1 MKYNLPVEGM
11 TCASCVARVEK
22 SLKKIEG
29 IENVSVNFAAEKVS
43 FEIKDNIDLDVAA
56 KAVAKYG
63 YKLHTEE
70 AAMEDSKQEDNL
82 SSDKLFEEHFRSLKR
97 DFIFALVLTVP
108 LFLISMFR
116 AFPFFQSIWPLSA
129 DYTNKILLI
138 LATPIVFI
146 SGKRFYS
153 SFWANLKHFSA
164 NMDTLVAV
172 GTGTAYIYSVVATL
186 FPAWISNG
194 TVVPHVYFDTAGVII
209 LLILMGKVLETGA
222 KSKTNTAIKKL
233 LELKPDEA
241 TIILNGK
248 EKRIKLNELRVGAKV
263 IVKPGE
269 KIPADGKIVEGY
281 STVDESMLTGE
292 SIPVEKNTGADVI
305 GGTINKNGTFI
316 YEVSALGDNSVLG
329 QIIKLVE
336 EAQGSKAPIQ
346 KIADKVAA
354 VFVPVVIGIALI
366 TFTAWM
372 IFPLNPSFNIALIN
386 FVAVLI
392 IACPCAMGL
401 ATPTAIMVGTGLGA
415 QHGILIKNGES
426 LEKAHKISTIVLDK
440 TGTITEGKPIVTD
453 IKIIEF
459 NENDFLSIVGAVEN
473 RSEHPLA
480 EAIVDYAKSKNIEFG
495 NIETFENR
503 AGYGINAIVDGN
515 AVVIGNK
522 KLMDNYSLKLD
533 QLENDYLKLS
543 SEGKSIVLVGING
556 KLAGIIG
563 IADPIKE
570 SSVKAIAELN
580 KMGLKVFMITGDNE
594 KTAKAI
600 ADKVGIKNYIAEV
613 LPEGKADK
621 IKELQKQGEVVAM
634 VGDGINDSPA
644 LVTAD
649 LGIAIGT
656 GTDIAIESSD
666 ITLVKGDLQSVVSA
680 IKLSKKTIRTIK
692 QNLFWAFIYNT
703 IGIPFAAL
711 GFLNPMIGAL
721 AMSMSSVSVVS
732 NSLRLKRI
740 KII

>member
-1 MKYNLPVEGM
+1 MKYNLAVEGM

-22 SLKKIEG
+22 SLKKVEG
-29 IENVSVNFAAEKVS
+29 IENVSVNFAAEKVY
-43 FEIKDNIDLDVAA
+43 FETGGNIDLKVAA
-56 KAVAKYG
+56 DAIGKYG

-70 AAMEDSKQEDNL
+70 AKSNKETKVEDDINEKI
-82 SSDKLFEEHFRSLKR
+82 FEEHYSALKK
-97 DFIFALVLTVP
+97 DFIFALVLTIP
-108 LFLISMFR
+108 LFFISLFMDFS
-116 AFPFFQSIWPLSA
+116 FFKSFWPFSV
-129 DYTNKILLI
+129 DYTNKILLLI
-138 LATPIVFI
+138 ATPIVFV
-146 SGKRFYS
+146 SGKRFYK

-164 NMDTLVAV
+164 NMDTLVAI
-172 GTGTAYIYSVVATL
+172 GTGTAYIYSVVVTL
-186 FPAWISNG
+186 FPTWLSSSKSVSHI
-194 TVVPHVYFDTAGVII
+194 YFDTAGVII
-209 LLILMGKVLETGA
+209 LLILLGKVLETRA
-222 KSKTNTAIKKL
+222 KRKTTTAIKKL
-233 LELKPDEA
+233 LELKPNEA
-241 TIILNGK
+241 TIIVDGE
-248 EKRIKLNELRVGAKV
+248 EKVIKSSELQIKDKI

-269 KIPADGKIVEGY
+269 KIPADGKLLEGF
-281 STVDESMLTGE
+281 SVVDESMLTGE
-292 SIPVEKNTGADVI
+292 SIPVEKNIGAEVI

-316 YEVSALGDNSVLG
+316 YEVSALGNNSVLG

-346 KIADKVAA
+346 KLADQVSA
-354 VFVPVVIGIALI
+354 VFVPTVIIIALL
-366 TFTAWM
+366 TFAAWM
-372 IFPLNPSFNIALIN
+372 IFPGIPIFNIALIN

-401 ATPTAIMVGTGLGA
+401 ATPTSIMVSTGLGA

-426 LEKAHKISTIVLDK
+426 LEKAHKISSIVLDK
-440 TGTITEGKPIVTD
+440 TGTITEGKPTVTD
-453 IKIIEF
+453 IKIIGIQEQQ
-459 NENDFLSIVGAVEN
+459 FLSIVAAVEK

-480 EAIVDYAKSKNIEFG
+480 EAIVEYAKSKNIDPG
-495 NIETFENR
+495 KIESFENR
-503 AGYGINAIVDGN
+503 AGYGINAIVDKN
-515 AVVIGNK
+515 AVVVGNK
-522 KLMDNYSLKLD
+522 KLMEDYSLKLNE
-533 QLENDYLKLS
+533 LESDYLKIS

-570 SSVKAIAELN
+570 SSVSAVAKLN
-580 KMGLKVFMITGDNE
+580 EMGLKVFMITGDNQ

-600 ADKVGIKNYIAEV
+600 ADKAGIDNYIAEV
-613 LPEGKADK
+613 LPEGKAEK
-621 IKELQKQGEVVAM
+621 VKELQKKGEIVAM

-666 ITLVKGDLQSVVSA
+666 ITLVKGDLMSVVSA

-732 NSLRLKRI
+732 NSLRLKRA
-740 KII
+740 KIV

>member
-29 IENVSVNFAAEKVS
+29 INNVAVNLAAEKVS
-43 FEIKDNIDLDVAA
+43 FELDDQLDLDIAA
-56 KAVAKYG
+56 KAVGKYG

-70 AAMEDSKQEDNL
+70 AVQKENKSDESPA
-82 SSDKLFEEHFRSLKR
+82 SDKLFEEYYNSLKH
-97 DFIFALVLTVP
+97 DFIFALLLTVP
-108 LFLISMFR
+108 IFVISMLRDFS
-116 AFPFFQSIWPLSA
+116 FFQTVWQFSP

-138 LATPIVFI
+138 LTTPIIFI
-146 SGKRFYS
+146 SGKRFYK

-172 GTGTAYIYSVVATL
+172 GTGTAFLYSVAATL
-186 FPAWISNG
+186 FPTWISNDNII
-194 TVVPHVYFDTAGVII
+194 PHVYFDTAAVII
-209 LLILMGKVLETGA
+209 LLILMGKVLETRA

-233 LELKPDEA
+233 LELKPDDA
-241 TIILNGK
+241 TIIIN
-248 EKRIKLNELRVGAKV
+248 RIETRVKLNELKIGSIVV
-263 IVKPGE
+263 VKPGE
-269 KIPADGKIVEGY
+269 KIPADGKIIEGY
-281 STVDESMLTGE
+281 SIVDESMLTGE
-292 SIPVEKNTGADVI
+292 SIPVEKKTDSEVI

-316 YEVSALGDNSVLG
+316 FEVTALGNNSVLG

-354 VFVPVVIGIALI
+354 VFVPAVIGIALL
-366 TFTAWM
+366 TFIAWM
-372 IFPLNPSFNIALIN
+372 IFPQIPLFNVALLN
-386 FVAVLI
+386 FVAVMI

-401 ATPTAIMVGTGLGA
+401 ATPTAIMVGTGVGA

-426 LEKAHKISTIVLDK
+426 LEKAHKVSAIVLDK
-440 TGTITEGKPIVTD
+440 TGTITEGKPVVTD
-453 IKIIEF
+453 VKIIGIDE
-459 NENDFLSIVGAVEN
+459 NEFLSIVGTVEN

-480 EAIVDYAKSKNIEFG
+480 EAIVDYVGSKNVGLGKVESFR
-495 NIETFENR
+495 NQ

-522 KLMDNYSLKLD
+522 KLMENYSLKSSETED
-533 QLENDYLKLS
+533 EYSRLS
-543 SEGKSIVLVGING
+543 TEGKSIVLVGING

-570 SSVKAIAELN
+570 SSVSAISKLDA
-580 KMGLKVFMITGDNE
+580 MGLKVVMITGDNE

-600 ADKVGIKNYIAEV
+600 ADKVGIKNYVAEV
-613 LPEGKADK
+613 LPEGKAEK
-621 IKELQKQGEVVAM
+621 VKELQKQGEIVAM

-666 ITLVKGDLQSVVSA
+666 ITLVNGDLQSVVSA
-680 IKLSKKTIRTIK
+680 IKLSKKTIRIIK

-711 GFLNPMIGAL
+711 GLLNPMIGAL
-721 AMSMSSVSVVS
+721 AMSLSSVSVVS
-732 NSLRLKRI
+732 NSLRLKRA
-740 KII
+740 KIM